1 MRDLK
6 SQKTT
11 KVKENR
17 RKRDKQPRDWRKL
30 FHRALRI
37 AVFTGSLALV
47 VGGGALL
54 ARLVV
59 ASGYFRVDTVRVLNA
74 HRVPQKE
81 ILALSDIRPGVN
93 IFSIDLDMVG
103 RKIEENPW
111 ISTAR
116 VDREFPRRV
125 TIRVTERVPKA
136 IVNLGYLY
144 YVDASGKIFKLLE
157 KGDDLNFPVITGID
171 RQFLLQN
178 LDKGRHLLAAAMDLL
193 GKIGDKACFNLKDVA
208 ELHVDHNGE
217 FTLYTTTGAVPI
229 HVGWGNFAEKLD
241 RLERIFPQLEP
252 RLSALQYIDLNV
264 MDRIV
269 VKVDSG
275 TVHGRG

>member
-6 SQKTT
+6 SQKPT
-11 KVKENR
+11 KVKGNR

-37 AVFTGSLALV
+37 AVFAGSLALV
-47 VGGGALL
+47 ISGGALL
-54 ARLVV
+54 GRLVI
-59 ASGYFRVDTVRVLNA
+59 ASGYFRVDTVRVLNQ
-74 HRVPQKE
+74 HRVSKKE
-81 ILALSDIRPGVN
+81 ILALSDIRPGMN
-93 IFSIDLDMVG
+93 IFNIDLDMVG

-111 ISTAR
+111 IATAQ
-116 VDREFPRRV
+116 VDREFPREV
-125 TIRVTERVPKA
+125 SIRVTERVPKA

-144 YVDASGKIFKLLE
+144 YVDGSGKIFKLLK
-157 KGDDLNFPVITGID
+157 KGDDLNFPVVTGID

-178 LDKGRHLLAAAMDLL
+178 PEKGYRLLAAAMDLL
-193 GKIGDKACFNLKDVA
+193 GKIGDKSRFNLNDVA
-208 ELHVDHNGE
+208 ELHVDHKGE

-229 HVGWGNFAEKLD
+229 RVGWGDFAEKIA

-252 RLSALQYIDLNV
+252 SLSALQYIDLNV

-275 TVHGRG
+275 SVHGRG